1 MEKIFSIASSSSSV
15 TYGNI
20 SCSVREFILSKFPYE
35 FFKYTNISSEIAY
48 RNLYR
53 QFGGNNNRNEIK
65 KRRKP
70 YLVIRPTYQVNDP
83 DAFLNNIPLTKNY
96 DNLEAGIDKRHLFP
110 ILKDP
115 EKEFNLKY
123 KLNRDRIEFD
133 VTITLATLHQQ
144 LDLYKF
150 MVNQMVWER
159 SFIHRTS
166 LEAMIPRSMID
177 YIGKL
182 TDLDITNE
190 NQNMLPILL
199 QYLNNRSNYPI
210 TYKMKNASGRDEFFM
225 YYNHDTVMT
234 LYDLAIDDGSMK
246 NMISDSFNIT
256 FRVSIEFNLP
266 GLFLLEGDTSIQNKV
281 QFDLAVYEPYSGI
294 TEFIPIYTIEN
305 IHNKYPSYLDGFRL
319 YTSSI
324 FNVETGAGKIKDTL
338 DISPLFENATINVIR
353 ENSKLNVPMD
363 TFAKVIILK
372 DNIEM
377 VSGAD
382 FIVDWNNLNIDIF
395 KLEKQ
400 STYRLII
407 YINNLKLNES
417 LVENTDDHSFDKPQ
431 I

>member
-1 MEKIFSIASSSSSV
+1 MEKIFSIASSSSST

-20 SCSVREFILSKFPYE
+20 SCSVREYILAKFPYE

-53 QFGGNNNRNEIK
+53 QFGGNNNMNEIK

-70 YLVIRPTYQVNDP
+70 YLIIKPSYQPNDS

-96 DNLEAGIDKRHLFP
+96 DNIEYGIDKRHLFP

-123 KLNRDRIEFD
+123 KMNRDRIEFD

-150 MVNQMVWER
+150 MVNQMVWDR
-159 SFIHRTS
+159 SFIHRSS
-166 LEAMIPRSMID
+166 LESMIPRSMIE
-177 YIGKL
+177 YIGKI
-182 TDLDITNE
+182 TELDITDKT
-190 NQNMLPILL
+190 QNMLPILL

-225 YYNHDTVMT
+225 YYNHDTIMT
-234 LYDLAIDDGSMK
+234 LYDLSFDEGNMK
-246 NMISDSFNIT
+246 NMMGDAYNINFRIS
-256 FRVSIEFNLP
+256 VEFNLP
-266 GLFLLEGDTSIQNKV
+266 GLFILEGDTNIQNKV
-281 QFDLAVYEPYSGI
+281 QFDLAVYEPYSGT

-305 IHNKYPSYLDGFRL
+305 IHNRYPSYLDGFRL

-324 FNVETGAGKIKDTL
+324 FNVDYEVGKTKDTL
-338 DISPLFENATINVIR
+338 DISPLFESAAINVIR
-353 ENSKLNVPMD
+353 ENTQLNIPIS
-363 TFAKVIILK
+363 TFIKAIILK
-372 DNIEM
+372 DNVEL
-377 VSGAD
+377 VEGTD
-382 FIVDWNNLNIDIF
+382 FIADWNNLNIDVF
-395 KLEKQ
+395 KLEKT

-407 YINNLKLNES
+407 YINNLKLNDS
-417 LVENTDDHSFDKPQ
+417 LINDIDNHSMDKPK